1 MPTAQLCPLAE
12 TNVKFK
18 VEGPAEI
25 AAADGGNPRSFELFQ
40 DAEHKLFYGKETLI
54 IRPKE
59 GQGGIIKIIA
69 ESDGLMP
76 AEVIVESN
84 NRGQQ

>member
-1 MPTAQLCPLAE
+1 MPTAQLCPLAD
-12 TNVKFK
+12 NLVKFR

-25 AAADGGNPRSFELFQ
+25 AAADNGNPRSFELFQ

-54 IRPKE
+54 IRTKE

-76 AEVIVESN
+76 AEVTVESK
-84 NRGQQ
+84 